1 MSSQTEVRPEDYV
14 NSNSRPSDLKITD
27 VRVAS
32 LRGLPMRVAVIRIE
46 NFLPQKGSF
55 TDNDFAL
62 LELISEQS
70 GIAIE
75 TAWIR
80 AHAKVVPL
88 ARRALEELTVA

>member
-1 MSSQTEVRPEDYV
+1 MYLPLSSGTR
-14 NSNSRPSDLKITD
+14 L
-27 VRVAS
+27 
-32 LRGLPMRVAVIRIE
+32 VAVIRIE